1 MNVEQLRML
10 MEIQTLKNIR
20 TSSNG
25 TSSDGTSF
33 TDLLQLL
40 ILDQETNQG
49 VNQEEPKRNGNT
61 PFLFSMNQPS
71 LSITNTVKTEAPA
84 ALKDIIKEASERY
97 GIPESVIS
105 AVIKQESNFRTDAV
119 SSQGARGLMQLM
131 PQTAKSLGVKNIE
144 DPRENIMG
152 GTKYLRQMLDK
163 YGTLELALAAYNAGP
178 GNVDRYGGIPPFK
191 ETQSYVA
198 KIMGQLNA

>member
-71 LSITNTVKTEAPA
+71 LSIPNTVKTEAPA
-84 ALKDIIKEASERY
+84 VLKDIIKEASERY